1 MFIGNLIFILVHPNM
16 KLVYLENDVI
26 IQFYLSSTEE
36 KESYTWDD
44 MRLSK
49 L

>member
-16 KLVYLENDVI
+16 KFVYLENDVI
-26 IQFYLSSTEE
+26 QLFYLSSTEE
-36 KESYTWDD
+36 KHTWYGI
-44 MRLSK
+44 RLSK